1 MPSFKL
7 PYGTGVLEFEMEA
20 VALDGGRSPAGAGR
34 GTPRHDVIRSAMSNP
49 IGTKRLRDLRVA
61 GAREVVIVVDDHTR
75 ATPTE
80 LMLDAIME
88 ELKLNA
94 GVRTTDVRVLVA
106 CGTHEPPAEGE
117 LRRILGKYYDLYRDG
132 ELEVELHDCD
142 DAERLV
148 RLGETSRGTP
158 VLINRSY
165 VDAGLRILTGDI
177 TLHYYAGFGGGRKS
191 IIPGI
196 AGRESIRRN
205 HALLVDE
212 RAATAN
218 LEGNPVHLDMCEFAS
233 FAPPHF
239 TLNVVADADGAL
251 VDAYA
256 GELNAVFE
264 RGVAAARKIFERHVG
279 GGFDALIVS
288 AGGFPKDRNLYQASK
303 AIEHCYR
310 AIKPGGKLILV
321 ARCDEGVGDE
331 HFERWMGFDETEL
344 ERAIRENFV
353 LGGHKAFYLRR
364 AMRRVNI
371 SIVSE
376 LDACKLEE
384 WGIGAYSSLEEA
396 LKEEVK
402 EGDKVGVVRRGMD
415 VLLVPLRG
423 EG

>member
-1 MPSFKL
+1 MSFKL
-7 PYGTGVLEFEMEA
+7 PYGTGVLELEMEA
-20 VALDGGRSPAGAGR
+20 AALDGNPAKARRS
-34 GTPRHDVIRSAMSNP
+34 TPQHSVIKSAMSNP
-49 IGTKRLRDLRVA
+49 TGTKRLRDLCVA
-61 GAREVVIVVDDHTR
+61 GARKVVIVVDDHTR
-75 ATPTE
+75 TTPTE
-80 LMLDAIME
+80 LMLDGIME
-88 ELKLNA
+88 ELKDA
-94 GVRTTDVRVLVA
+94 GVKTTDIKILVA

-117 LRRILGKYYDLYRDG
+117 LKRILGKYYNLYRGG
-132 ELEVELHDCD
+132 ELEVEPHDCD
-142 DAERLV
+142 AAENLV
-148 RLGETSRGTP
+148 RLGETSGGTP
-158 VLINRSY
+158 VLINKSY
-165 VDAGLRILTGDI
+165 VDADLRILTGDI

-196 AGRESIRRN
+196 AGRESIKKN

-212 RAATAN
+212 RATTAN

-264 RGVAAARKIFERHVG
+264 RGVAAARKIFEKHVSSN
-279 GGFDALIVS
+279 FDTLVVS

-310 AIKPGGKLILV
+310 AVKPGGKLILV
-321 ARCDEGVGDE
+321 AKCDEGVGNE
-331 HFERWMGFDETEL
+331 HFEKWMEFDETEL

-364 AMRRVNI
+364 AMRRVDI

-376 LDACKLEE
+376 LDAHRLEG
-384 WGIGAYSSLEEA
+384 WGISAYSSLEEA

-415 VLLVPLRG
+415 VLLVPSAR
-423 EG
+423 